1 MKILFLC
8 SGNTCRSSM
17 AECLFKEFVSENKL
31 ENINC
36 ESAGLNARDGEKA
49 SQNAILALAEIGLD
63 LTKHRARNLKNLDLK
78 DYDFFAVM
86 NKNYKKELINFG
98 IEPGNVYIL
107 NNLNG
112 GITDPFGGNIE
123 VYRKTRDLILSSF
136 NDFYE
141 FIKKIN
147 ILKNSKLCLAKECDL
162 QNIYI
167 IEKESY
173 SDAWSEDSILSEILN
188 KDSYF
193 LVLKNGDVILGYA
206 CLKLHLDDAELL
218 KITTAQKFR
227 NMGVAKILLKDII
240 NFSKRKNIEK
250 IILEVRES
258 NTPAIKLYSS
268 FGFKKIFVRKNF
280 YSSPSENALTMQ
292 KDL

>member
-141 FIKKIN
+141 FIRKIN
-147 ILKNSKLCLAKECDL
+147 VLKGAKLILAKECDL
-162 QNIYI
+162 KSICK